1 MPKLASQPT
10 RSPAKRARVEAARRS
25 RRIIFNDDTHELA
38 LEDAGTPEGFLAHR
52 IVPLAG
58 THVGT
63 ISWSVLGGQFDA
75 PVYDS
80 KIQPIY
86 GDAHGGPL
94 TYWTNVTENVKAL
107 VQADCCPLQLV
118 IDFAHNHD
126 METFASV
133 RMNDVHDSFMDP
145 NGQTIWK
152 RTHPEYMVD
161 TCGMLPQFE
170 LYTSAQDFSH
180 EAVRARKLDIIGEIC
195 ERYDVDGFEL
205 DYIRHPVLF
214 SRRMRGEP
222 CTPEEI
228 EIMTGLMRRIR
239 ALTEA
244 AAERRGRP
252 LLIATRV
259 PDTFARSL
267 DCGLDLKR
275 WLEED
280 FVDIL
285 IAGGGY
291 APFSLPAE
299 TFVEAAHPHG
309 VPVYPCVNQGMAD
322 TLSNGH
328 VLECVRGLAS
338 NWYRAGA
345 DGLYFW
351 NLGTPF
357 EFRTGDD
364 LIEARHRQYTCLD
377 EVGDPEALTGKDKLF
392 CVDNGE
398 GAVMVYYAHVSSPW
412 PLPIASKRGALRTGV
427 IGRVPLVVGDDLEAH
442 PPVRATLTV
451 DFDNPAW
458 QEILFFRLNGHELP
472 VGRFV
477 PAADDQSTCRLDLTV
492 TAPPL
497 RTGRNLIEIG
507 AKHVEIPE
515 GTVNIT
521 AMKLEAAY
529 EGWRGDQRD

>member
-1 MPKLASQPT
+1 MAQTTSRNT
-10 RSPAKRARVEAARRS
+10 WSPAKRARAEAARRP

-38 LEDAGTPEGFLAHR
+38 LEEADTPEGFLAHR
-52 IVPLAG
+52 ITPLAD
-58 THVGT
+58 TQVGT
-63 ISWSVLGGQFDA
+63 IAWSVLGGQFDA

-86 GDAHGGPL
+86 GDAHGGPML
-94 TYWTNVTENVKAL
+94 YWTKVTQNVKAL
-107 VQADCCPLQLV
+107 VRAGHCPLQLV
-118 IDFAHNHD
+118 VDFAHDHG
-126 METFASV
+126 MEAFASV

-152 RTHPEYMVD
+152 KTHPEYMVD
-161 TCGMLPQFE
+161 TRGMLPEFE

-180 EAVRARKLDIIGEIC
+180 EEVRARKLEIIEEIC
-195 ERYDVDGFEL
+195 GRYDIDGFEL

-239 ALTEA
+239 EITDA
-244 AAERRGRP
+244 AAEHRGRP
-252 LLIATRV
+252 MLIATRV
-259 PDTFARSL
+259 PDTFARAL
-267 DCGLDLKR
+267 DCGLDLR
-275 WLEED
+275 GWLEED
-280 FVDIL
+280 LVDVL

-291 APFSLPAE
+291 APFSLPVE
-299 TFVEAAHPHG
+299 EFVEAARPHG

-322 TLSNGH
+322 TLSGGR

-357 EFRTGDD
+357 EFKTGDD
-364 LIEARHRQYTCLD
+364 LVETRRRCYACLD
-377 EVGDPEALTGKDKLF
+377 EVGDPRLLTGKDKLF

-412 PLPIASKRGALRTGV
+412 PLPIRSKRGALRTGV
-427 IGRVPLVVGDDLEAH
+427 IGRVPLVVGDDVEARA
-442 PPVRATLTV
+442 PARATLMV
-451 DFDNPAW
+451 DFDDPAW
-458 QEILFFRLNGHELP
+458 QEVLLFRLNGHELTD
-472 VGRFV
+472 GRFV
-477 PAADDQSTCRLDLTV
+477 PAADDRSASRLDLIV

-507 AKHVEIPE
+507 AKHVGIPE
-515 GTVNIT
+515 GEVRIT
-521 AMKLEAAY
+521 AMKLEVAY
-529 EGWRGDQRD
+529 ER

>member
-1 MPKLASQPT
+1 MSQPASRHT
-10 RSPAKRARVEAARRS
+10 RSPAKRARVGAARRP

-38 LEDAGTPEGFLAHR
+38 LEDADTPEGFLAHR
-52 IVPLAG
+52 IAPLAD
-58 THVGT
+58 TQVGT
-63 ISWSVLGGQFDA
+63 ISWSILGGQFDA

-94 TYWTNVTENVKAL
+94 TYWTKVTANVKAL
-107 VQADCCPLQLV
+107 VKEGYCPLQLV
-118 IDFAHNHD
+118 VDFAHDHG
-126 METFASV
+126 MEAFASV

-161 TCGMLPQFE
+161 TRGMLPEFE

-180 EAVRARKLDIIGEIC
+180 EAVRRRKLEIIEEIC
-195 ERYDVDGFEL
+195 GRYDVDGFEL

-222 CTPEEI
+222 CTTEEI

-239 ALTEA
+239 ELTEA

-252 LLIATRV
+252 LLIAARV

-267 DCGLDLKR
+267 DCGLDLKG
-275 WLEED
+275 WLDED
-280 FVDIL
+280 LVDIL

-291 APFSLPAE
+291 APFSLSAE
-299 TFVEAAHPHG
+299 EFVEAAHPHG

-322 TLSNGH
+322 SLSDGR

-338 NWYRAGA
+338 NWYRVGV

-357 EFRTGDD
+357 EYKTGDD
-364 LIEARHRQYTCLD
+364 LIEARRRQYACLY
-377 EVGDPEALTGKDKLF
+377 EVGDPKVLTGKDKLF
-392 CVDNGE
+392 GADNGE
-398 GAVMVYYAHVSSPW
+398 GAVMVYYAHISSPW
-412 PLPIASKRGALRTGV
+412 PLPIASKHGALRTGV
-427 IGRVPLVVGDDLEAH
+427 IGRVPLVVGDDLATH
-442 PPVRATLTV
+442 PPTRATLTV

-458 QEILFFRLNGHELP
+458 QEVLFFRLNGHELP
-472 VGRFV
+472 DGRFIS
-477 PAADDQSTCRLDLTV
+477 AADNPSVPRLDLTV

-507 AKHVEIPE
+507 AKSVEVPE
-515 GTVNIT
+515 HAVNIT
-521 AMKLEAAY
+521 AMKLEVTW
-529 EGWRGDQRD
+529 ES